1 MKNTLPF
8 LLALAL
14 AACADANDEPAGAEE
29 ALTAT
34 VETPIP
40 VEPDGGIGDGA
51 GPPGDVQGALA
62 NRIPTRF
69 QGVWDYVEGTCARES
84 DMRMEISGSEI
95 LFYESVG
102 TVTAITAEG
111 SDVVVTL
118 AMEGEGEVWEQQTRL
133 SLEGEGPSQLLETT
147 DGSQPKRPDEYP
159 SKRCP

>member
-1 MKNTLPF
+1 MKNALPF

-14 AACADANDEPAGAEE
+14 AACADTNDESASADEVV
-29 ALTAT
+29 TAT

-40 VEPDGGIGDGA
+40 VEPNGGIGDGA
-51 GPPGDVQGALA
+51 GPPDEVQEALA

-84 DMRMEISGSEI
+84 DLRKEISGSEI
-95 LFYESVG
+95 LFYESIG
-102 TVTAITAEG
+102 TVTAVTTEG
-111 SDVVVTL
+111 EDVIVTL

-133 SLEGEGPSQLLETT
+133 SLKGEGPSQQLETT
-147 DGSQPKRPDEYP
+147 DGSQPKRPDDYP